1 MAPRHIVGIDI
12 GTFKICT
19 VIAQIDRDDR
29 ITVLGSGMVPSKG
42 VDHGM
47 VVNLEEATRAVQA
60 SVEKAEAAA
69 GYRIQSA
76 YVSIAGRHIRTYN
89 RRGATAVTHGRD
101 GMVIREDMLHAIET
115 AQAEPLPSNYEVL
128 HVMPY
133 RYILDGKV
141 VRDPIG
147 MPGYRLEVD
156 VHVVVCENTAIHN
169 LIKIVQDVGVEIDD
183 IVLQPLAAAEG
194 VLTSDDCENGVV
206 LIEIG
211 AGTTSL
217 AFIAQGN
224 TWHTAVIPVG
234 GQTFTN
240 DIIMTFQ
247 MSPHSA
253 EHNKQTQGSAL
264 ADATRDTDLMR
275 VEGSRA
281 GEYIEVSRKIFNQCI
296 QARADELI
304 DFILYEVEQ
313 SIYDGAYATGIVL
326 TGGGAKLNDIDL
338 LFESRFSATVRIGMP
353 RNMVGVSDALNSPAF
368 ATAVGLVRW
377 GYRHGNNDDAGLAPE
392 EGRWVEL
399 YEQFKAW
406 LREFLP

>member
-1 MAPRHIVGIDI
+1 MAPRHLVGIDI
-12 GTFKICT
+12 GTSKICT

-29 ITVLGSGMVPSKG
+29 ITVLGSSIVPSKG

-76 YVSIAGRHIRTYN
+76 YVSIAGRHIHTYN
-89 RRGATAVTHGRD
+89 RSGMTAISRSGDGVVT
-101 GMVIREDMLHAIET
+101 REDVLHAIDT
-115 AQAEPLPSNYEVL
+115 AQAEPLPSNFEVL

-133 RYILDGKV
+133 RYILDGTV
-141 VRDPIG
+141 VRDPIS

-156 VHVVVCENTAIHN
+156 VHIVVCENTAIHN

-194 VLTSDDCENGVV
+194 VLTSDDCDNGVV

-247 MSPHSA
+247 MNPHSA
-253 EHNKQTQGSAL
+253 EHNKQQFGSAF
-264 ADATRDTDLMR
+264 ADASRHSELIH

-281 GEYIEVSRKIFNQCI
+281 NESIDVSRLLFNQCI

-304 DFILYEVEQ
+304 DFILYEVSQ
-313 SIYDGAYATGIVL
+313 SIYDGAYAAGIVL
-326 TGGGAKLNDIDL
+326 TGGGAKMRDIDI
-338 LFESRFSATVRIGMP
+338 LFEERFSASVRIGMP
-353 RNMVGVSDALNSPAF
+353 RNIVGMSDSLNSPAY
-368 ATAVGLVRW
+368 ATAVGLIRW
-377 GYRHGNNDDAGLAPE
+377 GYRHGHNDDAGLAPE
-392 EGRWVEL
+392 EGRWVEI

-406 LREFLP
+406 LKEFLP